1 MDHSTRLASWA
12 SIFNRLL
19 ALASAIIQYM
29 GPIAPARNG
38 QPQIPPRRRKE
49 REDPFF
55 SKTQPSRRSRLRGGC
70 WLFKCPSVRERRRAE
85 ADASR
90 LGGGFQKNRP
100 RPPPAP

>member
-55 SKTQPSRRSRLRGGC
+55 SKTQPSRRSRPRGGC
-70 WLFKCPSVRERRRAE
+70 WLFKRPSVRERRRAE
-85 ADASR
+85 GDAR
-90 LGGGFQKNRP
+90 AWGGGCKETGP
-100 RPPPAP
+100 